1 MKLAAR
7 DVFAIKSQ
15 NKPIVSPMS
24 ARSYLRI
31 GIASVS
37 TAVACLTAYGEGGLV
52 LEKPYYWS
60 PNTEV
65 VSVREFSRQLVIG
78 PIYGRFMG
86 TDGKEFRVQ
95 SNIIAGVIFYPE
107 VGGYTDIQ
115 DEAQLSPLLSDL
127 DQLKKIVARY
137 PPARRHLDPQIAKLE
152 NEVSLFRGGARK
164 IAGVWH
170 SAAEI
175 AARKAEEERIEA
187 ARKAEEERVEALRA
201 AEQKAAE
208 ERKAAA
214 EAAVAK
220 QADEFKKEGSA
231 LLANTHLP
239 PSDFREL
246 RTLDDVKELTPAD
259 RQRISALAEKVR
271 SIREQDGNQRL
282 VELCHA
288 EVAGTLALNTR
299 ANIPGQ
305 IHANDAAAA
314 LTSVNSFLQDNPSP
328 PSDGQTNLWQSL
340 TSIRTLC
347 SRLES
352 EARPHREKAQSLSS
366 AGKSGDAIR
375 EDEIAY
381 RIFPDPEVAA
391 EIKQLREKSLGL

>member
-1 MKLAAR
+1 
-7 DVFAIKSQ
+7 
-15 NKPIVSPMS
+15 MS
-24 ARSYLRI
+24 ARGYLRV

-52 LEKPYYWS
+52 LEKPYDWS
-60 PNTEV
+60 SNTEV
-65 VSVREFSRQLVIG
+65 VSVREFSQQLG
-78 PIYGRFMG
+78 MNSLYGNFIG
-86 TDGKEFRVQ
+86 TDGKTFQVER
-95 SNIIAGVIFYPE
+95 SKIAKVISYPE

-115 DEAQLSPLLSDL
+115 NEAQLSPLLSDI
-127 DQLKKIVARY
+127 DELKKLVARY
-137 PPARRHLDPQIAKLE
+137 PLARRHLGSQIAELE
-152 NEVSLFRGGARK
+152 NELSLFRGGARK

-175 AARKAEEERIEA
+175 AKLEA
-187 ARKAEEERVEALRA
+187 ARKAEEERVDALRA
-201 AEQKAAE
+201 AEQRAAE

-214 EAAVAK
+214 EAALAK
-220 QADEFKKEGSA
+220 QADEFKKEAIA

-246 RTLDDVKELTPAD
+246 RTLGDVKALTPAD
-259 RQRISALAEKVR
+259 HQRISALAEKVR
-271 SIREQDGNQRL
+271 GIREQDGNQRL

-288 EVAGTLALNTR
+288 EVAATLALDTR
-299 ANIPGQ
+299 ANIPGE

-314 LTSVNSFLQDNPSP
+314 LASVNSFLQDNPSP
-328 PSDGQTNLWQSL
+328 PSNAQTDLWQSL

-352 EARPHREKAQSLSS
+352 EARPHKEKAQSLSS

-375 EDEIAY
+375 EYQIAY
-381 RIFPDPEVAA
+381 RIFPDPKVAA
-391 EIKQLREKSLGL
+391 EIKQLRENSLGL